1 MDIEHPEITRSER
14 TDYHDIEYI
23 RWELQQQEEA
33 EEAEEADELWLVEWR
48 ERKNAHPAKVN
59 A

>member
-14 TDYHDIEYI
+14 TGYHDIEYS

-33 EEAEEADELWLVEWR
+33 EEEEEVDELWLVEWQKEKGR
-48 ERKNAHPAKVN
+48 N
-59 A
+59 